1 MGFKMKGPSIHK
13 GTDSHKKA
21 IEAERAAKIKQQKAN
36 KNVGEG
42 FMHPPYK
49 DTASGTKPY
58 AKRQG
63 YHGYKDFDSN
73 IEQKEDAEGKDTNIK
88 TPKVMKDGPKNR
100 MHFHKKSPNK
110 MHAKG
115 HKKTREDYLN
125 EGFSQ
130 VEADQMAKDQG
141 VSGKVKGGKSKKAK
155 KSTTS
160 AHGQISDAQA
170 EYEVDKKIL
179 AKKKSKRGDAGQMK
193 LPKKAKKP
201 SRPKPLKPERREPTW
216 EGTDE
221 FRKPE
226 DIPASEYEER
236 GMKKP
241 KKKSP
246 NKLDLKRIKA
256 GVKGAV
262 KGALSTKGEAFPGKK
277 WDKRYPGVDIIHG
290 YKGAVAMHDKKKK
303 SKKIAKK

>member
-58 AKRQG
+58 AKRQR

-73 IEQKEDAEGKDTNIK
+73 IEKQEDAQGKDTNIK

-179 AKKKSKRGDAGQMK
+179 AKKKKKVDPDAPGTPGKPGYEPPVKRSDLDEKG
-193 LPKKAKKP
+193 KAIWDKH
-201 SRPKPLKPERREPTW
+201 RERKEPTW

-221 FRKPE
+221 YRDPK
-226 DIPASEYEER
+226 DIPAKEYKKR
-236 GMKKP
+236 GL

-246 NKLDLKRIKA
+246 NKMQPKRT
-256 GVKGAV
+256 
-262 KGALSTKGEAFPGKK
+262 STKTKK
-277 WDKRYPGVDIIHG
+277 WYVDNYERNKDKKG
-290 YKGAVAMHDKKKK
+290 YKEAMDKAFGGKTRMEGRTSITTKRG
-303 SKKIAKK
+303 